1 MLSGLGGGPSCV
13 CDVVAQ
19 LASARLSISRRAM
32 RPPGI
37 DVPLSFAAFQFDRLK
52 VPLEWRFA
60 FQDPQHDSEQSA

>member
-19 LASARLSISRRAM
+19 LASARLRTRRRAI

-37 DVPLSFAAFQFDRLK
+37 DVPLSFAAFKFDRLEVALK
-52 VPLEWRFA
+52 RRFA
-60 FQDPQHDSEQSA
+60 F

>member
-1 MLSGLGGGPSCV
+1 
-13 CDVVAQ
+13 
-19 LASARLSISRRAM
+19 M

-60 FQDPQHDSEQSA
+60 FQDPQHNSEQSAKRRQDAGDHWRLLSGES